1 MRKKTFK
8 KIITVTKKMNNR
20 TYKLSNN
27 FSVWIVVREN
37 FLVSAALFCHIIR
50 PVLRHTDA
58 VTVAVCLKEKR
69 TVLLLERKRRTSQR
83 KKCSEGVSGKALAAD
98 FQAFHHARAAVR
110 VDYIGYPAALV
121 VSQDYFGVVFCVFSD
136 LVRGE
141 RYFLYAVRRELVAG
155 TCDRDEIFDFSAPYI
170 FGTLGSAG

>member
-27 FSVWIVVREN
+27 FGVRIVVCEN

-69 TVLLLERKRRTSQR
+69 TVLLLERNAGLL
-83 KKCSEGVSGKALAAD
+83 SEKSALKE
-98 FQAFHHARAAVR
+98 FPVKLLPPTFRLFTTPEPLSV
-110 VDYIGYPAALV
+110 
-121 VSQDYFGVVFCVFSD
+121 
-136 LVRGE
+136 
-141 RYFLYAVRRELVAG
+141 
-155 TCDRDEIFDFSAPYI
+155 
-170 FGTLGSAG
+170 

>member
-27 FSVWIVVREN
+27 FGVRIVVCEN

-83 KKCSEGVSGKALAAD
+83 KKCSEELPR
-98 FQAFHHARAAVR
+98 QHH
-110 VDYIGYPAALV
+110 
-121 VSQDYFGVVFCVFSD
+121 
-136 LVRGE
+136 
-141 RYFLYAVRRELVAG
+141 
-155 TCDRDEIFDFSAPYI
+155 
-170 FGTLGSAG
+170 

>member
-1 MRKKTFK
+1 
-8 KIITVTKKMNNR
+8 MNNR

-27 FSVWIVVREN
+27 FGVRIVVREN

-98 FQAFHHARAAVR
+98 LRLFTTPRAAVR

-121 VSQDYFGVVFCVFSD
+121 VSQDYFGVVFLCI
-136 LVRGE
+136 L
-141 RYFLYAVRRELVAG
+141 
-155 TCDRDEIFDFSAPYI
+155 
-170 FGTLGSAG
+170 

>member
-27 FSVWIVVREN
+27 FGVRIVVREN

-69 TVLLLERKRRTSQR
+69 TVLLFERKRRTSQR
-83 KKCSEGVSGKALAAD
+83 KSALKE
-98 FQAFHHARAAVR
+98 FPVKLLPPTFRLFTTPEPLSV
-110 VDYIGYPAALV
+110 
-121 VSQDYFGVVFCVFSD
+121 
-136 LVRGE
+136 
-141 RYFLYAVRRELVAG
+141 
-155 TCDRDEIFDFSAPYI
+155 
-170 FGTLGSAG
+170 